1 MLTPVEIRLQN
12 LVEFEKRRNL
22 FLIKFWRISLKTI
35 LVKRNHSPARGF
47 TLIELLIVVAII
59 AILAAI
65 AVPNFL
71 EAQVRSKVSRVKADM
86 RTLAT
91 AIESYTVDNNKP
103 MPIFN
108 GTFTEPWPPFQTRV
122 ENRVD
127 RYHWLTSPVSYISS
141 PIKDPFMTVAG
152 SDPLN
157 DVLIIWGYGI
167 TTPAGTMSGG
177 WQSIIPAG
185 GNFQTMFREQQWA
198 QTMVPPGT
206 LAQQQGALKPM
217 WVAFSFGPDRIADR
231 LAPWFSTNGIQD
243 YDATNGT
250 ISHGD
255 VIRHRE

>member
-1 MLTPVEIRLQN
+1 MKITLAKPTRTCA
-12 LVEFEKRRNL
+12 K
-22 FLIKFWRISLKTI
+22 
-35 LVKRNHSPARGF
+35 RGF

-108 GTFTEPWPPFQTRV
+108 GTFTEPWPPYQTRI

-127 RYHWLTSPVSYISS
+127 RYHWLTSPISYISS
-141 PIKDPFMTVAG
+141 PIKDPFMTVSG

-157 DVLIIWGYGI
+157 DVLIIWGPGLQ
-167 TTPAGTMSGG
+167 TPTGMSGG
-177 WQSIIPAG
+177 WKSIIPTG
-185 GNFQTMFREQQWA
+185 GNFQTMFREQTWA
-198 QTMVPPGT
+198 QTMVPQGT
-206 LAQQQGALKPM
+206 FAQQEGALKSM

-231 LAPWFSTNGIQD
+231 LRTSTFPTYGIQD
-243 YDATNGT
+243 YDSTNGT
-250 ISHGD
+250 ISNGD
-255 VIRHRE
+255 IIRHRE

>member
-1 MLTPVEIRLQN
+1 MKKIFVKSTPSRV
-12 LVEFEKRRNL
+12 
-22 FLIKFWRISLKTI
+22 
-35 LVKRNHSPARGF
+35 ARGF

-91 AIESYTVDNNKP
+91 AIESYTVDYNKP

-108 GTFTEPWPPFQTRV
+108 GPFTEAWPPFQTRV
-122 ENRVD
+122 ETRVD

-141 PIKDPFMTVAG
+141 PIKDPFMTVTG

-157 DVLIIWGYGI
+157 DVLIIWGPGVQ
-167 TTPAGTMSGG
+167 TSTGMDGG
-177 WQSIIPAG
+177 WKSIIPTG

-198 QTMVPPGT
+198 KTMVPPGT
-206 LAQQQGALKPM
+206 FAQQVDALRSM
-217 WVAFSFGPDRIADR
+217 WVAFSFGPDRVADR
-231 LAPWFSTNGIQD
+231 LAPWFSTYGIQD
-243 YDATNGT
+243 YDSTNGT

-255 VIRHRE
+255 IIRHRE